1 LKLLYREL
9 FLKDLSKLKGTPAY
23 EKIKRLVFEILP
35 EADSLSELSNT
46 KSLRNAENRYRI
58 RVGDYRI
65 GIKLSGDTVEV
76 MRVKH
81 RKEFY
86 RFFP

>member
-1 LKLLYREL
+1 VRVLYREL
-9 FLKDLSKLKGTPAY
+9 FLKDLHKLRGTPFY
-23 EKIKRLVFEILP
+23 SKIKDLVFYTLPKCKTIREIP
-35 EADSLSELSNT
+35 NI
-46 KSLRNAENRYRI
+46 KSLKNAENKFRI

-65 GIKLSGDTVEV
+65 GIKLSNDIIEV

-86 RFFP
+86 RFYP